1 MNLKYTI
8 GDLFL
13 VPGDFPGRG
22 ILIEIKDVGPNTPYE
37 TFVVQSQPYES
48 FVIHWSFEDHRTFEV
63 GYNLVELNK
72 SINKGNWKHIP
83 VKQ

>member
-1 MNLKYTI
+1 MKYNV

-13 VPGDFPGRG
+13 DQAQGRG

-48 FVIHWSFEDHRTFEV
+48 FVIHWS
-63 GYNLVELNK
+63 
-72 SINKGNWKHIP
+72 
-83 VKQ
+83 